1 MSILIT
7 FCFSCIVHV
16 DANNV
21 ALDKLAVMIAMMD
34 IYRCKYSVSK
44 NRKYTIN
51 IKIET
56 GKKLI
61 YRPCNNHI

>member
-1 MSILIT
+1 M
-7 FCFSCIVHV
+7 HV

-21 ALDKLAVMIAMMD
+21 ALDKLVVMIAMMD

-56 GKKLI
+56 GNKL
-61 YRPCNNHI
+61 NTF